1 MGDCIALPTDIAEL
15 TPAFLTEALRYGG
28 HLENG
33 SVESVE
39 ATPLGAGIGFVG
51 QLARLSLTYAGDS
64 SGLPPVMVAKF
75 PIVDPVAQY
84 LARTFGFYRA
94 EAGCYQQASSIG
106 LGVPTPAIYLS
117 EVSDD
122 GAGTLILME
131 DLSDGRMADQVAG
144 ADLAD
149 ACLVIDAA
157 AQLHAAWWESPRLEE
172 LTWLRP
178 LNNPAYM
185 GVGDQYVQS
194 WPAFAEMFADAP
206 KSALVVGEGIGP
218 QLPETYDWIMAN
230 RPTTLAHTDFRL
242 DNFFFDRVDAPV
254 TIIDWQLTVRSS
266 GAFDVGYFRVQ
277 SRTTEM
283 RRAHGDALLRRW
295 HRGLVD
301 RGVPDYTLDD
311 AYADFH
317 RSVML
322 QMSIP
327 VISAANLDPANDRG
341 RQLLECMGHRACQAL
356 ADYDCRGLSTA

>member
-1 MGDCIALPTDIAEL
+1 MGDGIALPTDIAEL
-15 TPAFLTEALRYGG
+15 TPDYLTEALRYGG
-28 HLENG
+28 HLADG
-33 SVESVE
+33 SVHTVE
-39 ATPLGAGIGFVG
+39 ASPLGAGIGFVG
-51 QLARLSLTYAGDS
+51 QLARLTLTYEGDS
-64 SGLPPVMVAKF
+64 GGLPDVIVAKF
-75 PIVDPVAQY
+75 PIVDPVARY
-84 LARTFGFYRA
+84 LAKVFGFYRT
-94 EAGCYQQASSIG
+94 EAGCYQQASTIG
-106 LGVPTPAIYLS
+106 LGVPTPVTYLS

-131 DLSDGRMADQVAG
+131 DLSDGRMADQVVG

-149 ACLVIDAA
+149 ACVVIDAA
-157 AQLHAAWWESPRLEE
+157 AQLHATWWESPRLDE

-194 WPAFAEMFADAP
+194 WPAFAGMFADAP
-206 KSALVVGEGIGP
+206 AAALEVGQRIGP
-218 QLPETYDWIMAN
+218 QLPPTYDWIMAN

-242 DNFFFDRVDAPV
+242 DNFFFGRGDAPV

-266 GAFDVGYFRVQ
+266 GAFDLGYFLVQ
-277 SRTTEM
+277 SLTTEM
-283 RRAHGDALLRRW
+283 RREHGDALLRRW

-301 RGVPDYTLDD
+301 RGVVGYTLDD

-317 RSVML
+317 ESVML

-341 RQLLECMGHRACQAL
+341 RQLLECMGQRACQAL
-356 ADYDCRGLSTA
+356 ADYCCTGLRSG